1 MPPPLAAV
9 TSCHHHQPLSPVKKI
24 DRVKQEMEAAERD
37 CHLNRVAELKYG
49 TLMTL
54 QLQLEE
60 AERNLS
66 DYQHS
71 RKSLFREEVTD
82 MDIAEIVSKWT
93 GIPLSNLQQSERDKL
108 VSLEHV
114 LHKRVI
120 GQDMAV
126 KSVTDAIRRVFP
138 IAEFRRSIVPRTLPI

>member
-1 MPPPLAAV
+1 MPPLLAAV

-37 CHLNRVAELKYG
+37 CHLNLAAELKYG

-71 RKSLFREEVTD
+71 GKSLLREEVID
-82 MDIAEIVSKWT
+82 IDIAEIVSK
-93 GIPLSNLQQSERDKL
+93 
-108 VSLEHV
+108 
-114 LHKRVI
+114 
-120 GQDMAV
+120 
-126 KSVTDAIRRVFP
+126 
-138 IAEFRRSIVPRTLPI
+138 